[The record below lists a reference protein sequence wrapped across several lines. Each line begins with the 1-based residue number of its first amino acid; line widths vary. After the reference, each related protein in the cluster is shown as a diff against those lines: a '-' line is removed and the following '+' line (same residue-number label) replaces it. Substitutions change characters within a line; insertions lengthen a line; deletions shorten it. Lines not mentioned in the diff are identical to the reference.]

1 MTARGARTAAPC
13 ARAPDGRAT
22 RRVSRTRSRGRCS
35 SRRPPIRMRR
45 AAHYFQRG
53 LLQLHRL
60 DAHLHHVDA
69 HREPVL
75 DDLEFGDLAV
85 DLHRIERREHGGRMR
100 ERHPCRRRC
109 SRRRRGESGHRD
121 PERIPHSL
129 HEIERILWRERE
141 AAGRGRGIVGVFRIA
156 DHGYSSC
163 VVARENGR
171 GLLLSSPMADPGATL
186 LDRLARIVGDAH
198 VLVAL
203 AVVAP
208 GATDEVAAVVRACA
222 AAGAPIVPQGG
233 NTGLCGGAVPHAGG
247 HEIVL
252 SLRRMNRVRA
262 LDASNATITVEAG
275 GTAVLRYGNTGY
287 DLKQL
292 FIGAEGTLGIVTA
305 AVMKLYPAPRTQ
317 VTAFVALASAADA
330 IALLG
335 ALKTAV
341 ADRLTGFEL
350 MSAFSLALSRKHH
363 PGAPE
368 PLSGHPWYAL
378 VQADDSADGAPLA
391 ALVESA
397 LAGAVETGVAADAVV
412 AQSGEQAQRL
422 WALREN
428 ISEAQRR
435 EGPNIKHDISLPV
448 SAIPAFMDV
457 CGGARL
463 VVFGHLGDGNL
474 HYNLS
479 APEGVDARGFMDHA
493 ERANRIVH
501 DFVASFG
508 GSFSAEHGVGQLKRD
523 DLVRYKSPVE
533 LQLMRAV
540 KAAFD

>member
-1 MTARGARTAAPC
+1 
-13 ARAPDGRAT
+13 
-22 RRVSRTRSRGRCS
+22 
-35 SRRPPIRMRR
+35 
-45 AAHYFQRG
+45 
-53 LLQLHRL
+53 
-60 DAHLHHVDA
+60 
-69 HREPVL
+69 
-75 DDLEFGDLAV
+75 
-85 DLHRIERREHGGRMR
+85 
-100 ERHPCRRRC
+100 
-109 SRRRRGESGHRD
+109 
-121 PERIPHSL
+121 
-129 HEIERILWRERE
+129 
-141 AAGRGRGIVGVFRIA
+141 
-156 DHGYSSC
+156 
-163 VVARENGR
+163 
-171 GLLLSSPMADPGATL
+171 MADPGATL

-198 VLVAL
+198 VLVAPADVEPFVTDWRGRYRGEAL

-252 SLRRMNRVRA
+252 TLRRMNRVRA

-275 GTAVLRYGNTGY
+275 MPLASVHEAATAAGLYFPLSLASEGSCTIGGNLSTNAGGTAVLRYGNTRDLTLGIEAVLADGSVFDGLRGLRKDNTGY

-378 VQADDSADGAPLA
+378 VQADDSAAGAPLA

-457 CGGARL
+457 CGGALRAAFPGARL

-501 DFVASFG
+501 DFVARFG

-540 KAAFD
+540 KAAFDPQGVMNPGKVL